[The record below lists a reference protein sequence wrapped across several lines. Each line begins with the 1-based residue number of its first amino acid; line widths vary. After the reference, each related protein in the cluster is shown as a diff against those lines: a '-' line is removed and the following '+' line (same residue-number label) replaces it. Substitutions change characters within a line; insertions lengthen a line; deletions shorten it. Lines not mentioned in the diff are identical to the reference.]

1 MREVGIKQ
9 LKANLSKELQD
20 LPFEVTTRKG
30 KLVTTLAVVD
40 YPVKLESVTTSEPVT
55 TESVTTSTAG
65 DHQQPGKPID
75 ADAFVS
81 RYADSPLNLSK
92 EAQAKG
98 SMGH

>member
-30 KLVTTLAVVD
+30 KLVTTIAVVD
-40 YPVKLESVTTSEPVT
+40 YPVKLVSVTTSEPVT

-81 RYADSPLNLSK
+81 RYADAPLNLSK

-98 SMGH
+98 HMSH